1 MCAADAESREKM
13 ETPAPTNVTQL
24 LLAWSD
30 GNQGARDELMP
41 LVYAELHRL
50 AQSYLRRERRG
61 HTLQSAALVHEAF
74 LRLVDQR
81 VAWQNRAHF
90 FGIAAQLM
98 RRILVDYARSRG
110 SEKHGGEQI
119 HLALDEALDEAA
131 ARDADLVALDDAL
144 TSLAALDPQQSRIV
158 ELRYFGGLTIEEAAE
173 SLGISD
179 STVEREWRLARA
191 WLRRELSK

>member
-1 MCAADAESREKM
+1 M
-13 ETPAPTNVTQL
+13 ETPASSNVTQL
-24 LLAWSD
+24 LLAWSA
-30 GNQGARDELMP
+30 GQQSARDELLP
-41 LVYAELHRL
+41 LVYAELHQL
-50 AQSYLRRERRG
+50 AHNYLRRERRG

-81 VAWQNRAHF
+81 VAWRNRAHF

-131 ARDADLVALDDAL
+131 ARDAELVALDDAL
-144 TSLAALDPQQSRIV
+144 TSLAALDPQQSRII
-158 ELRYFGGLTIEEAAE
+158 ELRYFGGLTIEETAE
-173 SLGISD
+173 ALGVSD
-179 STVEREWRLARA
+179 TTVEREWRLARA
-191 WLRRELSK
+191 WLLRELSKG